1 MKYIRL
7 YDTFKLIKEQQTQ
20 IYRRPKDQYEYKV
33 EDDNWL
39 SRRKGTDKWFN
50 ITGGDFKPVYQKSI
64 DLLDKEFPK
73 ARTEKSPKRG
83 GEAKPKKA
91 PKEVEYTR
99 DNGQTAK
106 GTIVDVDKEKE
117 TVTIKSNS
125 GKEFQKPFDKVD
137 MPTEELNKISDTPP
151 PAQDNKEEE
160 PNKIS
165 DTPPPAQD
173 NKEEETPKENTN
185 KIPAELKGFVLAS
198 DDVKKYI
205 KQKSTISEEGT
216 TYVYPSTNLTD
227 LKAGYVY
234 VSGYFVDPKQVKIMW
249 VGTQKEEDYFEGE
262 SEFQDGLNS
271 AVDLKEAYDR
281 EQVVKKN
288 KQRRQQTQT
297 GQVDQEARA
306 KSRAYDEAEDNLTVG
321 ISR

>member
-73 ARTEKSPKRG
+73 ARTEKAPKRG
-83 GEAKPKKA
+83 GESKPEKA

-125 GKEFQKPFDKVD
+125 GKEFQKPYDKVD
-137 MPTEELNKISDTPP
+137 VPTEELK
-151 PAQDNKEEE
+151 
-160 PNKIS
+160 KIS

-249 VGTQKEEDYFEGE
+249 VGTQKEEGDFEGE

-306 KSRAYDEAEDNLTVG
+306 KSRAYDETEDNLTDNLT
-321 ISR
+321 R